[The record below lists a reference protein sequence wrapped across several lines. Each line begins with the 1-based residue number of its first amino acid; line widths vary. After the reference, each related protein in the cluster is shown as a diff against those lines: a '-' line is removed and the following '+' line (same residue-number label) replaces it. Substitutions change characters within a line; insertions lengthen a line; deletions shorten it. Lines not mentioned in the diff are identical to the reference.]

1 MLSLSRFPEISPWP
15 GESTRKMRGL
25 QGRLAPVVNFGGI
38 HARFARGADEG
49 VRPYTSE
56 LYRETGGGR
65 PIASPIASLLALFD
79 EGVWVLEF
87 VPIRSITIPDLDQD
101 VTAIHDSEFEH

>member
-56 LYRETGGGR
+56 LYRDRRRATDHLTDSFAACSVRRGCLGAG
-65 PIASPIASLLALFD
+65 
-79 EGVWVLEF
+79 
-87 VPIRSITIPDLDQD
+87 IRSHSKHNHSRFGPRRDGHSRQRI
-101 VTAIHDSEFEH
+101 